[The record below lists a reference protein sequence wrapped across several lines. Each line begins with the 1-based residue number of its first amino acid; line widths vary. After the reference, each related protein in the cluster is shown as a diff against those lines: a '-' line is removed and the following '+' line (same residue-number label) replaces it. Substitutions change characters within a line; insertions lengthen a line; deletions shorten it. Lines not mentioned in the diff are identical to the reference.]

1 MKKLLILFVVLYL
14 RLDANDY
21 SEYYIQIN
29 QAELKYVEE
38 DFKGALI
45 IYKSTFKS
53 YKEPFLR
60 DIFTACQIAYLSKD
74 FELFIDFSEQCFLQG
89 MPIGVFG
96 SANIF
101 KSLDSNEELKT
112 KFICFGKTGL
122 QKDYDEEIV
131 NYNSEDDKKVLCLMV
146 DEGQVNYNEDIPF
159 VRTLFKVGRHFEYQ
173 LVKRSELLFVNDRN
187 GMVLDYFDCD
197 F

>member
-1 MKKLLILFVVLYL
+1 MSDITTIGYLEDLVEQVKTLDTTELSDEISKEEQEIKQVVEEQKVYFWIRLYL
-14 RLDANDY
+14 
-21 SEYYIQIN
+21 
-29 QAELKYVEE
+29 KEE
-38 DFKGALI
+38 DSNLEIGD
-45 IYKSTFKS
+45 
-53 YKEPFLR
+53 
-60 DIFTACQIAYLSKD
+60 DISIKWTPT
-74 FELFIDFSEQCFLQG
+74 G
-89 MPIGVFG
+89 
-96 SANIF
+96 
-101 KSLDSNEELKT
+101 EELKT

>member
-1 MKKLLILFVVLYL
+1 MSDIATIGYLEDLVEQVKTLDTTELSDEISKEEQEIKQVVEEQKVYFWIRLYL
-14 RLDANDY
+14 
-21 SEYYIQIN
+21 
-29 QAELKYVEE
+29 KEE
-38 DFKGALI
+38 DSNLEIGD
-45 IYKSTFKS
+45 
-53 YKEPFLR
+53 
-60 DIFTACQIAYLSKD
+60 DISIKWTPT
-74 FELFIDFSEQCFLQG
+74 G
-89 MPIGVFG
+89 
-96 SANIF
+96 
-101 KSLDSNEELKT
+101 EELKT

>member
-1 MKKLLILFVVLYL
+1 MSDITTIGYLEDLVEQVKTLDTTELSDEISKEEQEIKQVVEAQKVYFWIRLYL
-14 RLDANDY
+14 
-21 SEYYIQIN
+21 
-29 QAELKYVEE
+29 KEE
-38 DFKGALI
+38 DSNLVIGD
-45 IYKSTFKS
+45 
-53 YKEPFLR
+53 
-60 DIFTACQIAYLSKD
+60 DISIKWTPT
-74 FELFIDFSEQCFLQG
+74 G
-89 MPIGVFG
+89 
-96 SANIF
+96 
-101 KSLDSNEELKT
+101 EELKT
-112 KFICFGKTGL
+112 KFICYGKTGL

-187 GMVLDYFDCD
+187 GMILDYFDCD

>member
-1 MKKLLILFVVLYL
+1 MSDITTIGYL
-14 RLDANDY
+14 EDL
-21 SEYYIQIN
+21 
-29 QAELKYVEE
+29 VE
-38 DFKGALI
+38 
-45 IYKSTFKS
+45 
-53 YKEPFLR
+53 
-60 DIFTACQIAYLSKD
+60 Q
-74 FELFIDFSEQCFLQG
+74 
-89 MPIGVFG
+89 V
-96 SANIF
+96 
-101 KSLDSNEELKT
+101 KSLDTSKLSDKLSKEEKEIKQVVEEQKVYFWIRLYLKEEDSNLEIGDDISIKWTPSGEELKI

-187 GMVLDYFDCD
+187 GMILDYFDCD

>member
-1 MKKLLILFVVLYL
+1 MSDITTIGYL
-14 RLDANDY
+14 EDL
-21 SEYYIQIN
+21 
-29 QAELKYVEE
+29 VE
-38 DFKGALI
+38 
-45 IYKSTFKS
+45 
-53 YKEPFLR
+53 
-60 DIFTACQIAYLSKD
+60 Q
-74 FELFIDFSEQCFLQG
+74 
-89 MPIGVFG
+89 V
-96 SANIF
+96 
-101 KSLDSNEELKT
+101 KSLDTTELSDKLSKEEKKIKQVVEEQKVYFWIRLYLKEEDSNLQIGDDISIKWTPTGEELKT

-173 LVKRSELLFVNDRN
+173 LVKRSELLFVNDRS
-187 GMVLDYFDCD
+187 GMIMDYFDCT

>member
-1 MKKLLILFVVLYL
+1 MSDITTIGYLEDLVEQVKTLDTTDLSDEISKEEQEIKQVVEEQKVYFWIRLYL
-14 RLDANDY
+14 
-21 SEYYIQIN
+21 
-29 QAELKYVEE
+29 KEE
-38 DFKGALI
+38 DSNLEIGD
-45 IYKSTFKS
+45 
-53 YKEPFLR
+53 
-60 DIFTACQIAYLSKD
+60 DISIKWTPT
-74 FELFIDFSEQCFLQG
+74 G
-89 MPIGVFG
+89 
-96 SANIF
+96 
-101 KSLDSNEELKT
+101 EELKT

-187 GMVLDYFDCD
+187 GMILDYFDCT

>member
-1 MKKLLILFVVLYL
+1 MSDITTIGYLEDLVEQVKTLDTTELSDEISKEEQEIKQVVEAQKVYFWIRLYL
-14 RLDANDY
+14 
-21 SEYYIQIN
+21 
-29 QAELKYVEE
+29 KEE
-38 DFKGALI
+38 DSNLVIGD
-45 IYKSTFKS
+45 
-53 YKEPFLR
+53 
-60 DIFTACQIAYLSKD
+60 DISIKWTPT
-74 FELFIDFSEQCFLQG
+74 G
-89 MPIGVFG
+89 
-96 SANIF
+96 
-101 KSLDSNEELKT
+101 EELKT
-112 KFICFGKTGL
+112 KFICYGKTGL

-187 GMVLDYFDCD
+187 GMIFDYFDCD

>member
-1 MKKLLILFVVLYL
+1 MSDITTIGYLEDLVEQVKTLDTTDLSDEISKEEQEIKQVVEEQKVYFWIRLYL
-14 RLDANDY
+14 
-21 SEYYIQIN
+21 
-29 QAELKYVEE
+29 KEE
-38 DFKGALI
+38 DSNLEIGD
-45 IYKSTFKS
+45 
-53 YKEPFLR
+53 
-60 DIFTACQIAYLSKD
+60 DISIKWTPT
-74 FELFIDFSEQCFLQG
+74 G
-89 MPIGVFG
+89 
-96 SANIF
+96 
-101 KSLDSNEELKT
+101 EELKT

-187 GMVLDYFDCD
+187 GMILDYFDCD